1 MAVRQIQPEPP
12 VLLFRTISCSRPSRT
27 SQGNIFA
34 SSGSQQHCTVCV
46 AGAAVT
52 GIGWGAASS
61 QRLHAFWPNFCTKLS
76 QNPENFHNVDKNHG
90 TRNMTV
96 LVTIKS
102 VLSPLFE

>member
-1 MAVRQIQPEPP
+1 M
-12 VLLFRTISCSRPSRT
+12 
-27 SQGNIFA
+27 
-34 SSGSQQHCTVCV
+34 CV

-76 QNPENFHNVDKNHG
+76 QIPEDFCNYGQNHG
-90 TRNMTV
+90 NTNLPV

-102 VLSPLFE
+102 VLSVLSECRLPCFSEFKHIFHTGALLIGNLVR